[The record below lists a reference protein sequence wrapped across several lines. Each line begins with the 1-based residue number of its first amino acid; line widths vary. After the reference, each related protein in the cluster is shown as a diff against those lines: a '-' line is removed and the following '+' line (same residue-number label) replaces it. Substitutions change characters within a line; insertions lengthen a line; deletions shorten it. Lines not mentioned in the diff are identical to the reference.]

1 MPILK
6 WSEVTEEITDLEHFT
21 PEEKLMII
29 NCVHEDYEKL
39 AFLNKHKISQFDKN
53 VLLLYKKILGLLIKK
68 HGH

>member
-1 MPILK
+1 MPILN

-29 NCVHEDYEKL
+29 NCVYEDYEKL
-39 AFLNKHKISQFDKN
+39 AFLSKHEISQFDKN

>member
-1 MPILK
+1 MPILN
-6 WSEVTEEITDLEHFT
+6 WSEVAEEITDLEHFT

-29 NCVHEDYEKL
+29 SSVHEDYEKL
-39 AFLNKHKISQFDKN
+39 AFLSKHEISQFDKN